1 MTINVQSL
9 GSNTRSTARI
19 HRAGAAAI
27 AGAVA
32 LAASLIGHGVAGY
45 LGTDSMIDTP
55 GTLAYYLSYG
65 SLSVAWGLLF
75 LGSLGFAAVAMR
87 TGGRL
92 LTGGAALVSIGLG
105 ATALG
110 FGFATVASVAGLGDV
125 ALMGDAVAGLSM
137 MIGFTLGS
145 LVAGI
150 ALLRTESA
158 SRTVAWLMIATGPAM
173 LIGGMAPLGGLGL
186 VLFAGPLCA
195 AWFLLGRELL
205 GATAA
210 VEEAA
215 TVPA

>member
-1 MTINVQSL
+1 MVINVRYP
-9 GSNTRSTARI
+9 GSNARSTARI

-27 AGAVA
+27 AGAIA
-32 LAASLIGHGVAGY
+32 LAASLIGHGVAGS
-45 LGTDSMIDTP
+45 LGADSMIDTP

-75 LGSLGFAAVAMR
+75 LGSLGFAAVALR
-87 TGGRL
+87 SGRRL
-92 LTGGAALVSIGLG
+92 LKGGAALVSVGLG

-110 FGFATVASVAGLGDV
+110 FGFATIAGLAGLGDA

-137 MIGFTLGS
+137 MLVFTLGS

-150 ALLRTESA
+150 ALLRAEIA

-173 LIGGMAPLGGLGL
+173 LVGGLVAPAGLGL

-205 GATAA
+205 GPTATI
-210 VEEAA
+210 EEPT
-215 TVPA
+215 TVLA

>member
-32 LAASLIGHGVAGY
+32 LAASLIGHGVADY

-75 LGSLGFAAVAMR
+75 LGSLGFAAVALR
-87 TGGRL
+87 SGRQL
-92 LTGGAALVSIGLG
+92 LKDGAALVSIGLAG
-105 ATALG
+105 TTLG
-110 FGFATVASVAGLGDV
+110 FGFATAAGLAGLGEV
-125 ALMGDAVAGLSM
+125 ALMGDTVAGLSM
-137 MIGFTLGS
+137 MFVFTLGS

-150 ALLRTESA
+150 ALLRAEIA
-158 SRTVAWLMIATGPAM
+158 SRMVAWLMIATGPAM
-173 LIGGMAPLGGLGL
+173 LVGAMVVPAGLDV

-195 AWFLLGRELL
+195 AWILLGRELL
-205 GATAA
+205 GANVAIEESAA
-210 VEEAA
+210 I
-215 TVPA
+215 PA